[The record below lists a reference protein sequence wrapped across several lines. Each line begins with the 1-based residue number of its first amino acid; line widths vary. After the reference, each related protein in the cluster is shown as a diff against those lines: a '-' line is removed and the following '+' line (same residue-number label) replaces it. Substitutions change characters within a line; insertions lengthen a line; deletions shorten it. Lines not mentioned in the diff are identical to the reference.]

1 MSVNDRR
8 TSQPPSAGSARSGR
22 ALPPDTRRASPPTDA
37 APWEEPLP
45 TVTGRA
51 WAFGTV
57 LTLADVLPPRF
68 AALPPAEAR
77 RRVLADIDPH
87 WAAQVAAGDVIC
99 VEELHGGDEAGA
111 PMLPQTAVAAL
122 AALAQT
128 GVAALIAQRYAP
140 HVEDAALAAGIVPV
154 TLDAPAFMHTGDRV
168 RLDLEAAKIVNLSSG
183 DRAGIRNLDEARR
196 AAVRAM
202 LRARGGA

>member
-1 MSVNDRR
+1 MSVDDRR
-8 TSQPPSAGSARSGR
+8 TSQPPSARSAPSGR
-22 ALPPDTRRASPPTDA
+22 ALPPDTRRASLPTDA

-45 TVTGRA
+45 TLTGRA

-68 AALPPAEAR
+68 AEAR

-128 GVAALIAQRYAP
+128 GVAALIAQRYAA
-140 HVEDAALAAGIVPV
+140 HVEDAALAAGLVPV

-183 DRAGIRNLDEARR
+183 DRAGIRNLDEPRR

-202 LRARGGA
+202 LRARGGP